1 MSRRTWTDAEL
12 AVLRAEYAT
21 TNTRTLAERLG
32 RSEKSTY
39 KAAHDLGLRKDPA
52 YMSEVHGALARQVG
66 AASRFR
72 PGMAAWNKGTR
83 YEPGGRSVE
92 TRFKPGALNGAA
104 RHNYRPIGSLRI
116 TKGGILERKIT
127 DDHPVP
133 ARRWVSVARLLWIA
147 AHGPVPEGHVIAF
160 RRGMHTTVEHEITLD
175 RLECITRAEHARRNS
190 VHRHGPEIAR
200 LTQLKGAITRQVNK
214 RRRARQEQ
222 EA

>member
-1 MSRRTWTDAEL
+1 MTRRTWTEAEL

-32 RSEKSTY
+32 RSEKTTY
-39 KAAHDLGLRKDPA
+39 AQAHKLGLRKDPR

-66 AASRFR
+66 ADSRFT
-72 PGMAAWNKGTR
+72 PGMAAWNKGQH
-83 YEPGGRSVE
+83 YAPGGRSVE
-92 TRFKPGALNGAA
+92 TRFKKGSMNGAA
-104 RHNYRPIGSLRI
+104 QHNYRPLGSLRI
-116 TKGGILERKIT
+116 TKDGILERKVT

-133 ARRWVSVARLLWIA
+133 ARRWVSVARLVWIE
-147 AHGPVPEGHVIAF
+147 AHGPVPDGHVVAF
-160 RRGMHTTVEHEITLD
+160 RPGMHTTVEAEITLD
-175 RLECITRAEHARRNS
+175 RLECITRTEHARRNS

>member
-1 MSRRTWTDAEL
+1 MTRRTWTEAEL

-32 RSEKSTY
+32 RSEKTTY
-39 KAAHDLGLRKDPA
+39 AQAHKLGLRKDPR
-52 YMSEVHGALARQVG
+52 YMSKVHGALARQVG
-66 AASRFR
+66 AASRFT
-72 PGMAAWNKGTR
+72 PGMAAWNKGTH
-83 YEPGGRSVE
+83 YNPGGRSVE
-92 TRFKPGALNGAA
+92 TRFKRGELNGAA

-116 TKGGILERKIT
+116 TKDGILERKVT

-147 AHGPVPEGHVIAF
+147 AHGPVPDGHVIAF
-160 RRGMHTTVEHEITLD
+160 RRGMHTTVEAEITLD

-200 LTQLKGAITRQVNK
+200 LTQLKGAITRQINK